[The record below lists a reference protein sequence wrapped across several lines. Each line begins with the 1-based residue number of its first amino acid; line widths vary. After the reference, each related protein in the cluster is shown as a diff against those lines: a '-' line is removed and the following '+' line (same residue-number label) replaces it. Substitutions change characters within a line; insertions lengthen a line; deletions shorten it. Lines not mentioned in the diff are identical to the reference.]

1 LKHFKTFLDVGRV
14 AMCARQQRS
23 TSSSLIRSTTANDK
37 QQPFFALELINSSSN
52 DKQQLQ

>member
-1 LKHFKTFLDVGRV
+1 
-14 AMCARQQRS
+14 MIN
-23 TSSSLIRSTTANDK
+23 SSSMIRSTRANDK